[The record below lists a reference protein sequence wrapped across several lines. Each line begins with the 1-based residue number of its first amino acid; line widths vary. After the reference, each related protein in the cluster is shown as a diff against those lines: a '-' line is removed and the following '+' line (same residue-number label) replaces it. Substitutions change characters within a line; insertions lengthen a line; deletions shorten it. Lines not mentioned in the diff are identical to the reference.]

1 MKTDKNSVRCLSD
14 ARVLVVEDDPF
25 IAMDLQDIL
34 AAHGAEVLG
43 PVPTVPAALAA
54 IGAERPNAVLLDVN
68 LRGTKSVP
76 VAAALRAAGI
86 PFVLVT
92 GYSRSQLDEPEMREV
107 PIIPKPVT
115 VERLVQVLR
124 ELISAG

>member
-1 MKTDKNSVRCLSD
+1 MMPDKNSMSCLSD

-25 IAMDLQDIL
+25 VAMDLQDIL
-34 AAHGAEVLG
+34 TAHGAEVLG

-54 IGAERPNAVLLDVN
+54 IGAEHPNAVLLDVN
-68 LRGTKSVP
+68 LRGTKSVL

-124 ELISAG
+124 EIISAG

>member
-1 MKTDKNSVRCLSD
+1 MKPDKNSVRCLSD

-25 IAMDLQDIL
+25 VAMDLQDIL

-68 LRGTKSVP
+68 LRGTKSIP

-124 ELISAG
+124 ELISVG